1 MFYARTEHIHDL
13 YGTEGIDR
21 IEIAWV
27 VEIGLLRA
35 YNGLFSYR
43 TLILLNICGIIGLL
57 QNIKPMVA
65 NNKYCYLEG
74 LMIRIKL
81 SEVLGRKKMTRK
93 RLAELTNVR
102 PNTIGDL
109 YNEKIRKID
118 IDILDRICCILEC
131 DINDLLEY
139 HSDDEET

>member
-1 MFYARTEHIHDL
+1 
-13 YGTEGIDR
+13 
-21 IEIAWV
+21 
-27 VEIGLLRA
+27 
-35 YNGLFSYR
+35 
-43 TLILLNICGIIGLL
+43 
-57 QNIKPMVA
+57 
-65 NNKYCYLEG
+65 
-74 LMIRIKL
+74 MIRIKL

-118 IDILDRICCILEC
+118 IDILDRICCVLEC

-139 HSDDEET
+139 HSDDEETKK

>member
-1 MFYARTEHIHDL
+1 
-13 YGTEGIDR
+13 
-21 IEIAWV
+21 
-27 VEIGLLRA
+27 
-35 YNGLFSYR
+35 
-43 TLILLNICGIIGLL
+43 
-57 QNIKPMVA
+57 
-65 NNKYCYLEG
+65 
-74 LMIRIKL
+74 MIRIKL

-118 IDILDRICCILEC
+118 IDILDKICCVLEC

-139 HSDDEET
+139 HSNSKETQE